1 MSREAFGDP
10 PESQEAPDLCPV
22 CGNDWHA
29 EDCVF
34 GKEVAL
40 RLKAERDAHRM
51 QFALHR
57 LWPALERAMAGLV
70 FTADRAGEVQAD
82 MNTLREYSKTQ
93 EFECQGEPSLCD
105 NPRGCA
111 CAPDPTLKPDIAAL
125 KKRLAED
132 PGFAAEVTGDKPPAP
147 GCHTPEGCRENGC
160 LGWCDEHRP
169 EASAGVEDL
178 QREVARLKVENARLA
193 EETMRLQRLLNA
205 AHQIVGELARPS
217 GI

>member
-10 PESQEAPDLCPV
+10 PESQEPPDLCPV

-29 EDCVF
+29 EDCEF
-34 GKEVAL
+34 GKEVAS

-93 EFECQGEPSLCD
+93 
-105 NPRGCA
+105 
-111 CAPDPTLKPDIAAL
+111 
-125 KKRLAED
+125 KR
-132 PGFAAEVTGDKPPAP
+132 AP
-147 GCHTPEGCRENGC
+147 GCKTPDGCRENGC

-169 EASAGVEDL
+169 AAMTGAEDL